1 MKFFFRSFRYNV
13 NHIICLVGV
22 QLFRVHFNMIRL
34 LVMLYAHGLLVA
46 NLAEDLQG
54 LLGVHLGLVNL
65 QIERGVRPIIAHVA
79 DKVLDLHVYLL
90 HVSFHLVRVL
100 KHLSTHITGE
110 SALGLKAVAALQV
123 IVEIL
128 DGSITYRTLFRR
140 VLVPSLVVLQI
151 LFRVRDEATL
161 ITFEVSFRIGV
172 GVGDMISQA
181 VLLYS
186 DIYKR

>member
-1 MKFFFRSFRYNV
+1 M
-13 NHIICLVGV
+13 
-22 QLFRVHFNMIRL
+22 
-34 LVMLYAHGLLVA
+34 
-46 NLAEDLQG
+46 
-54 LLGVHLGLVNL
+54 
-65 QIERGVRPIIAHVA
+65 
-79 DKVLDLHVYLL
+79 
-90 HVSFHLVRVL
+90 
-100 KHLSTHITGE
+100 
-110 SALGLKAVAALQV
+110 

-140 VLVPSLVVLQI
+140 VLVPSFVVLQI
-151 LFRVRDEATL
+151 LFRVRDKATL